1 MNFKISI
8 LNLKINNLKSLYFF
22 FNQFGKVE
30 FVDNHTNN
38 ISETDILII
47 PGNGNFKAG
56 MDTIKKNNLTE
67 TIFEFNQKNKKI
79 IGICLGMQLL
89 FNDSDENKNV
99 GGLKLING
107 TVKKINSEIYKLP
120 LLGWYEL
127 QKNANPILS
136 NKTFFFNNNYS
147 VFSID
152 KTLEISHIS
161 NQNKNNICAI
171 VKKNNI
177 FGLQFHPEKSSH
189 NGKKVIEMILN
200 NEL

>member
-127 QKNANPILS
+127 QKNGNPILS

-161 NQNKNNICAI
+161 NQNKKNICAI

>member
-56 MDTIKKNNLTE
+56 METIKKNNLTE
-67 TIFEFNQKNKKI
+67 TIFEFKQKNKKI

-89 FNDSDENKNV
+89 FNDSDENKNI

-107 TVKKINSEIYKLP
+107 TVKKISSEIYKLP

-152 KTLEISHIS
+152 KTLEISHIN

-177 FGLQFHPEKSSH
+177 FGLQFHPEKSSN
-189 NGKKVIEMILN
+189 NGKKL
-200 NEL
+200 LK

>member
-8 LNLKINNLKSLYFF
+8 LNLKINNLKSLNFF

-30 FVDNHTNN
+30 FVDDHTSN
-38 ISETDILII
+38 ISESNVLII
-47 PGNGNFKAG
+47 PGNGSFKAG
-56 MDTIKKNNLTE
+56 METIKKNNLTE
-67 TIFEFNQKNKKI
+67 TIFEFKQKNKKI

-89 FNDSDENKNV
+89 FNDSDENKNIE
-99 GGLKLING
+99 GLKLING
-107 TVKKINSEIYKLP
+107 TVKKISSEIYKLP

-127 QKNANPILS
+127 QKNGNPNLS

-152 KTLEISHIS
+152 KTLEIGHIN
-161 NQNKNNICAI
+161 NQNKSKICAI

-177 FGLQFHPEKSSH
+177 FGLQFHPEKSSN
-189 NGKKVIEMILN
+189 NGKKIIEMILN

>member
-8 LNLKINNLKSLYFF
+8 LNLKINNLKSLYLF
-22 FNQFGKVE
+22 FNQFVKVE

-89 FNDSDENKNV
+89 FNDSDENKYV
-99 GGLKLING
+99 GVLKLFNG
-107 TVKKINSEIYKLP
+107 TVKKINSDIYKLP

-136 NKTFFFNNNYS
+136 NKTFF
-147 VFSID
+147 
-152 KTLEISHIS
+152 
-161 NQNKNNICAI
+161 
-171 VKKNNI
+171 
-177 FGLQFHPEKSSH
+177 
-189 NGKKVIEMILN
+189 
-200 NEL
+200 

>member
-8 LNLKINNLKSLYFF
+8 LNLKINNLKSLNFF

-30 FVDNHTNN
+30 FVDDHTSN
-38 ISETDILII
+38 ISESNVLII
-47 PGNGNFKAG
+47 PGNGSFKAG
-56 MDTIKKNNLTE
+56 METIKKNNLTE
-67 TIFEFNQKNKKI
+67 TIFEFKQKNKKI

-89 FNDSDENKNV
+89 FNDSDENKNIE
-99 GGLKLING
+99 GLKLING
-107 TVKKINSEIYKLP
+107 TVKKISSEIYKLP

-127 QKNANPILS
+127 QKNGNPNLS

-152 KTLEISHIS
+152 ETLEIGHIN
-161 NQNKNNICAI
+161 NQNKSKICAI

-177 FGLQFHPEKSSH
+177 FGLQFHPEKSSN
-189 NGKKVIEMILN
+189 NGKKIIEMILN

>member
-8 LNLKINNLKSLYFF
+8 LNLKINNLKSLNFF

-30 FVDNHTNN
+30 FVNDHTSN
-38 ISETDILII
+38 ISDSNVLII
-47 PGNGNFKAG
+47 PGNGSFKAG
-56 MDTIKKNNLTE
+56 METIKKNNLTE
-67 TIFEFNQKNKKI
+67 TIFEFKQKNKKI

-89 FNDSDENKNV
+89 FNDSDENKNIE
-99 GGLKLING
+99 GLKLING
-107 TVKKINSEIYKLP
+107 TVKKISSEIYKLP

-127 QKNANPILS
+127 QKNGNPNLS

-152 KTLEISHIS
+152 KTLEIGHIN
-161 NQNKNNICAI
+161 NQNKSKICAI

-177 FGLQFHPEKSSH
+177 FGLQFHPEKSSN
-189 NGKKVIEMILN
+189 NGKKIIEMILN

>member
-99 GGLKLING
+99 AGLKLING
-107 TVKKINSEIYKLP
+107 T
-120 LLGWYEL
+120 
-127 QKNANPILS
+127 
-136 NKTFFFNNNYS
+136 
-147 VFSID
+147 
-152 KTLEISHIS
+152 
-161 NQNKNNICAI
+161 
-171 VKKNNI
+171 
-177 FGLQFHPEKSSH
+177 
-189 NGKKVIEMILN
+189 
-200 NEL
+200 

>member
-8 LNLKINNLKSLYFF
+8 LNLKINNLKSLNFF

-30 FVDNHTNN
+30 FVDDHTSN
-38 ISETDILII
+38 ISESNVLII
-47 PGNGNFKAG
+47 PGNGSFKAG
-56 MDTIKKNNLTE
+56 METIKKNNLTE
-67 TIFEFNQKNKKI
+67 TIFEFKQKNKKI

-89 FNDSDENKNV
+89 FNDSDENKNIE
-99 GGLKLING
+99 GLKLING
-107 TVKKINSEIYKLP
+107 TVKKISSEIYKLP

-127 QKNANPILS
+127 QKNGNPNLS

-152 KTLEISHIS
+152 ETLEIGHIN
-161 NQNKNNICAI
+161 NQNKSKICAI

-177 FGLQFHPEKSSH
+177 FGVQFHPEKSSN
-189 NGKKVIEMILN
+189 NGKKIIEMILN

>member
-127 QKNANPILS
+127 QKNGNPILS

>member
-8 LNLKINNLKSLYFF
+8 LNLKINNLKSLNFF

-30 FVDNHTNN
+30 FVDDHTSN
-38 ISETDILII
+38 ISDSNVLII
-47 PGNGNFKAG
+47 PGNGSFKAG
-56 MDTIKKNNLTE
+56 METIKKNNLTE
-67 TIFEFNQKNKKI
+67 TIFEFKQKNKKI

-89 FNDSDENKNV
+89 FNDSDENKNIE
-99 GGLKLING
+99 GLKLING
-107 TVKKINSEIYKLP
+107 TVKKISSEIYKLP

-127 QKNANPILS
+127 QKNGNPNLS

-152 KTLEISHIS
+152 KTLEIGHIN
-161 NQNKNNICAI
+161 NQNKSKICAI

-177 FGLQFHPEKSSH
+177 FGLQFHPEKSSN
-189 NGKKVIEMILN
+189 NGKKIIEMILN

>member
-8 LNLKINNLKSLYFF
+8 LNLKINNLKSLNFF
-22 FNQFGKVE
+22 FKQFGEVE
-30 FVDNHTNN
+30 FIDDYTSN
-38 ISETDILII
+38 ISDSNVLII
-47 PGNGNFKAG
+47 PGNGSFKAG
-56 MDTIKKNNLTE
+56 METIKKNNLTE
-67 TIFEFNQKNKKI
+67 TIFEFEQKNKKI

-89 FNDSDENKNV
+89 FNESDENKNIE
-99 GGLKLING
+99 GLKLING
-107 TVKKINSEIYKLP
+107 TVKKISSEIYKLP

-127 QKNANPILS
+127 QKNVNPNLS

-152 KTLEISHIS
+152 KTLEIGHIN
-161 NQNKNNICAI
+161 NQNNSKICAI

-177 FGLQFHPEKSSH
+177 FGLQFHPEKSSN
-189 NGKKVIEMILN
+189 NGKKIIEIILN

>member
-1 MNFKISI
+1 MNFKIYI
-8 LNLKINNLKSLYFF
+8 FNLKINNLKSLYFF